1 VKAFVPRN
9 KHGPEYSIQRNF
21 VRFLEDRH
29 WLVER
34 MIGNVYQTGIPDLF
48 IAHKKYGTRFLDIK
62 NPISYNFTAAQRWK
76 WPIWDKF
83 GIGIWIITA
92 ATEEEYQKLFKDP
105 NWKDYWKESYNERSI
120 KNAFKD
126 LS

>member
-1 VKAFVPRN
+1 MKAFVPRN

>member
-1 VKAFVPRN
+1 MKAFVPRN

-21 VRFLEDRH
+21 VKFLEDRR

-62 NPISYNFTAAQRWK
+62 NPVSYNFTGAQRLK
-76 WPIWDKF
+76 WPLWDSF

-92 ATEEEYQKLFKDP
+92 ATEEEYQKLFLPP
-105 NWKDYWKESYNERSI
+105 NWREYWKPSYDERSI
-120 KNAFKD
+120 KNALND
-126 LS
+126 LQ